1 MTTLLYHSPC
11 AETSA
16 PVSLHR
22 LLHAAAFAHQLQLAI
37 GGGDQVSVGRAPALL
52 TASAAAAP
60 GQKMHVSGEKVCRE
74 LGNLSRKSVLI
85 RQKLLWMCHLHSLGA
100 DEVPSEDLV
109 IVSNADDVIGA
120 GPAHAGDQL
129 RVLGLLDVGG
139 LEPHPLGPGPVSVVR
154 LCHGVNKLSPLAE
167 YQ

>member
-22 LLHAAAFAHQLQLAI
+22 LLHAATLSHQLQLAI

-60 GQKMHVSGEKVCRE
+60 GQKMHVSGEKVSQE
-74 LGNLSRKSVLI
+74 LGNLSRT
-85 RQKLLWMCHLHSLGA
+85 SLFIKTKVTLDDGA
-100 DEVPSEDLV
+100 P
-109 IVSNADDVIGA
+109 
-120 GPAHAGDQL
+120 
-129 RVLGLLDVGG
+129 
-139 LEPHPLGPGPVSVVR
+139 
-154 LCHGVNKLSPLAE
+154 
-167 YQ
+167 